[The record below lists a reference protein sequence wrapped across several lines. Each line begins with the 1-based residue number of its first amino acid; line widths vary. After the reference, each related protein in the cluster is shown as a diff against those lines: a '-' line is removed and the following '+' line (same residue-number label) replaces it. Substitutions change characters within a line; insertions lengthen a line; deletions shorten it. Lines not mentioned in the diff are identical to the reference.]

1 MKKITK
7 LFSVFATLLTVF
19 GTLVNLATVFAEG
32 PDTTQPHKTTVVV
45 HKIVMN
51 EEEFGDFNGSSKNPD
66 TVPEYDGNKIND
78 LTGYFGASA
87 TEVAGVNFKVWQK
100 VDAAATG
107 TKTGAELGISGDTNN
122 NYKLFEDDGDKKY
135 GSEGVN
141 TTTNGA
147 EFTLPE
153 GTYIFVEDKENS
165 PYYNQDKELTGMKA
179 VPFKLELPQAKVDGT
194 GYFNTT
200 DALNVYPKNTEDK
213 PEIDKTFAD
222 GSKTQKPVNI
232 GDRIDYKITTT
243 VPKDAA
249 YKTFAWEDTMVAG
262 LDFTL
267 GSLEITST
275 TGQDPTVTTWTKD
288 TDYSLVETKRG
299 FMVKL
304 NATGLAKLET
314 AAKAGDVNF
323 TLTYNATL
331 NDSAAV
337 DTGIPNKVK
346 LIYGNRPSDFSEPKS
361 TKPSNGEITVNK
373 TWGDGVTKKDVVF
386 GVYEKETGVRVG
398 EITLQAGA
406 STGKLGN
413 LDNSK
418 EYIVIEETSVSGS
431 LPNYS
436 NGTTGTINVENKKNP
451 NPNPLEPEE
460 PEVITYGKRFVKTDD
475 NVDKSAA
482 TKLVG
487 AKFVVQKDGQF
498 LALKD
503 AATQAT
509 EIAAYQNAEDA
520 YVAAVKAENPNQDD
534 INAKK
539 ATRDAAYEAMNMQWT
554 WVSNQSEAFTFV
566 SSTDGKFEVKGLNA
580 GTYQLVETKAPD
592 GYALLTSP
600 IEFQVGPGTWTDNS
614 ETAIDGHTRV
624 NNKKVTIPQTGGIG
638 TLVFT
643 VVGLSVMVFAFI
655 AMKKRQSEEA

>member
-19 GTLVNLATVFAEG
+19 GTLVNLVPVAHAEMAISKE
-32 PDTTQPHKTTVVV
+32 QPTKVIV

-51 EEEFGDFNGSSKNPD
+51 ETDFNSFTYSEDFTKYN
-66 TVPEYDGNKIND
+66 GNTIDN
-78 LTGYFGASA
+78 LTDYFGGSA
-87 TEVAGVNFKVWQK
+87 KEVAGVNFKVWEK
-100 VDAAATG
+100 VPAAATG
-107 TKTGAELGISGDTNN
+107 TKTGADLGISGDTD
-122 NYKLFEDDGDKKY
+122 NYQLVPKY
-135 GSEGVN
+135 NTGVP
-141 TTTNGA
+141 TTENGA

-213 PEIDKTFAD
+213 PEITKTFGD
-222 GSKTQKPVNI
+222 NTTDTKGVNI
-232 GDRIDYKITTT
+232 GDDIDYKITTT

-262 LDFTL
+262 LDFKT
-267 GSLEITST
+267 GSLVISSDQVSLT
-275 TGQDPTVTTWTKD
+275 D

-337 DTGIPNKVK
+337 DTGIPNQVK

-361 TKPSNGEITVNK
+361 TKPSNGKIIVKK
-373 TWGDGVTKKDVVF
+373 TWTDVAAVDVTF
-386 GVYEKETGVRVG
+386 GVYEKETGKRVG
-398 EITLQAGA
+398 QIVLSNGA
-406 STGKLGN
+406 TEGELTG
-413 LDNSK
+413 LDNNK
-418 EYIVIEETSVSGS
+418 DYIVIEETSVPGS

-436 NGTTGTINVENKKNP
+436 NGDLGVINVNNKKNP
-451 NPNPLEPEE
+451 NPEPLEPEE
-460 PEVITYGKRFVKTDD
+460 PKVITYGKRFVKTDD
-475 NVDKSAA
+475 TTAA

-487 AKFVVQKDGQF
+487 AKFVVKNAAGQF

-503 AATQAT
+503 QTTRTAQMS
-509 EIAAYQNAEDA
+509 AYQSAEDA
-520 YVAAVKAENPNQDD
+520 YVAAVNQKKPQNE
-534 INAKK
+534 IETKK
-539 ATRDAAYEAMNMQWT
+539 AARDAAYEAMNMQWT
-554 WVSNQSEAFTFV
+554 WVTSQSDAFTFV

-638 TLVFT
+638 TVVFT
-643 VVGLSVMVFAFI
+643 VVGLSAMLFAFI
-655 AMKKRQSEEA
+655 ALKKRQSEEEA

>member
-1 MKKITK
+1 MKKMTK

-19 GTLVNLATVFAEG
+19 GTLVNLVPVAHAATQ
-32 PDTTQPHKTTVVV
+32 DTKVIV

-51 EEEFGDFNGSSKNPD
+51 EDDFNNFTYTEDFTKYN
-66 TVPEYDGNKIND
+66 GNAISND
-78 LTGYFGASA
+78 AYSTYFGASA

-100 VDAAATG
+100 VSAAATG
-107 TKTGAELGISGDTNN
+107 TKTGADLGISGDTD
-122 NYKLFEDDGDKKY
+122 NYQLVREY
-135 GSEGVN
+135 TNGV
-141 TTTNGA
+141 TTTATGA
-147 EFTLPE
+147 AFTLPE

-165 PYYNQDKELTGMKA
+165 PYYNSQDGKELTGMKA

-213 PEIDKTFAD
+213 PEIEKTFAD
-222 GSKTQKPVNI
+222 GSKNQKPVNI
-232 GDRIDYKITTT
+232 GDLIEYKITTT
-243 VPKDAA
+243 APKDAA
-249 YKTFAWEDTMVAG
+249 YKTFAWEDTMVNG
-262 LDFTL
+262 LDFNT
-267 GSLEITST
+267 GSLVISLA
-275 TGQDPTVTTWTKD
+275 GANLTKD
-288 TDYSLVETKRG
+288 NDYSLVETKRG
-299 FMVKL
+299 FTVKL
-304 NATGLAKLET
+304 TDAGLAKLET

-482 TKLVG
+482 AKLVG

-600 IEFQVGPGTWTDNS
+600 IEFQVGLGTWTDNS

>member
-51 EEEFGDFNGSSKNPD
+51 ETDFGNFNGTSR
-66 TVPEYDGNKIND
+66 TDGLPAYNGNTIDN
-78 LTGYFGASA
+78 LTGYFGGSA
-87 TEVAGVNFKVWQK
+87 TEVAGVNFKAWKK
-100 VDAAATG
+100 VDAAG
-107 TKTGAELGISGDTNN
+107 TDTKKGTDLGIAGDNDDYKLVTAVDTN
-122 NYKLFEDDGDKKY
+122 
-135 GSEGVN
+135 
-141 TTTNGA
+141 TNGA
-147 EFTLPE
+147 SFTLVD
-153 GTYIFVEDKENS
+153 GTYIFTEDKEAS
-165 PYYNQDKELTGMKA
+165 SYYNGQNELTGMKA
-179 VPFKLELPQAKVDGT
+179 VPFKLELPQAKTDGT
-194 GYFNTT
+194 GYFSET
-200 DALNVYPKNTEDK
+200 DKLHVYPKNTEDK
-213 PEIDKTFAD
+213 PVIDKTFAD

-267 GSLEITST
+267 DSLEITST
-275 TGQDPTVTTWTKD
+275 TEQNPPVTTGQNPPVTTWTKG

-299 FMVKL
+299 FTVKL
-304 NATGLAKLET
+304 TNDGLAKLET

-487 AKFVVQKDGQF
+487 AKFVVKNAAGEF

-503 AATQAT
+503 ETTRTAQMS
-509 EIAAYQNAEDA
+509 AYQNAEDA
-520 YVAAVKAENPNQDD
+520 YVAAVNEKKPQNE
-534 INAKK
+534 IETKK
-539 ATRDAAYEAMNMQWT
+539 AARDVAYEAMNMQWT
-554 WVSNQSEAFTFV
+554 WVSSQSAAFTFV
-566 SSTDGKFEVKGLNA
+566 SSTDGHFEVKGLNA

-600 IEFQVGPGTWTDNS
+600 IEFQVGLGTWTDNS

>member
-7 LFSVFATLLTVF
+7 LFSVLATLLTVF
-19 GTLVNLATVFAEG
+19 GTLVNLAPVAHAATQ
-32 PDTTQPHKTTVVV
+32 DTKVIV

-51 EEEFGDFNGSSKNPD
+51 ETDFNKFTYTEDFTKYN
-66 TVPEYDGNKIND
+66 GNTIDN
-78 LTGYFGASA
+78 LTDYFGGSA
-87 TEVAGVNFKVWQK
+87 KEVAGVNFKVWQK

-107 TKTGAELGISGDTNN
+107 TKTGNDLGISGDTD
-122 NYKLFEDDGDKKY
+122 NYQLVTKY
-135 GSEGVN
+135 NTGVP
-141 TTTNGA
+141 TTENGA
-147 EFTLPE
+147 EFTLGE

-165 PYYNQDKELTGMKA
+165 PYYNNQDGKELTGMKA

-267 GSLEITST
+267 DSLEITST
-275 TGQDPTVTTWTKD
+275 TEQNPPVTTGQNPPVTTWTKG

-299 FMVKL
+299 FTAKL
-304 NATGLAKLET
+304 TDAGLAKLET

-487 AKFVVQKDGQF
+487 AKFVVKNAAGEF

-503 AATQAT
+503 ETTRTAQMS
-509 EIAAYQNAEDA
+509 AYQNAEDA
-520 YVAAVKAENPNQDD
+520 YVAAVNEKKPQNE
-534 INAKK
+534 IETKK
-539 ATRDAAYEAMNMQWT
+539 AARDVAYEAMNMQWT
-554 WVSNQSEAFTFV
+554 WVSSQSAAFTFV
-566 SSTDGKFEVKGLNA
+566 SSTDGHFEVKGLNA

-600 IEFQVGPGTWTDNS
+600 IEFQVGLGTWTDNS

>member
-1 MKKITK
+1 MKKMTK

-19 GTLVNLATVFAEG
+19 GTLVNLVPVAHAATQ
-32 PDTTQPHKTTVVV
+32 DTKVIV

-51 EEEFGDFNGSSKNPD
+51 EDDFNNFTYTEDFTKYN
-66 TVPEYDGNKIND
+66 GNAISND
-78 LTGYFGASA
+78 AYSTYFGASA

-100 VDAAATG
+100 VSAAATG
-107 TKTGAELGISGDTNN
+107 TKTGADLGISGDTD
-122 NYKLFEDDGDKKY
+122 NYQLVREY
-135 GSEGVN
+135 TNGV
-141 TTTNGA
+141 TTTATGA
-147 EFTLPE
+147 AFTLPE

-165 PYYNQDKELTGMKA
+165 PYYNSQDGKELTGMKA

-213 PEIDKTFAD
+213 PEIEKTFAD
-222 GSKTQKPVNI
+222 GSKNQKPVNI
-232 GDRIDYKITTT
+232 GDLIEYKITTT
-243 VPKDAA
+243 APKDAA
-249 YKTFAWEDTMVAG
+249 YKTFAWEDTMVNG
-262 LDFTL
+262 LDFNT
-267 GSLEITST
+267 GSLVISLA
-275 TGQDPTVTTWTKD
+275 GANLTKD
-288 TDYSLVETKRG
+288 NDYSLVETKRG
-299 FMVKL
+299 FTVKL
-304 NATGLAKLET
+304 TDAGLAKLET

-436 NGTTGTINVENKKNP
+436 NGTTGTISVENKKNP
-451 NPNPLEPEE
+451 NPNPLTPED
-460 PEVITYGKRFVKTDD
+460 PKVITYGKRFVKTDD
-475 NVDKSAA
+475 AAVKDDAKKLTGAGFVVTNVDGK
-482 TKLVG
+482 
-487 AKFVVQKDGQF
+487 F

-503 AATQAT
+503 TTTQAEAIT
-509 EIAAYQNAEDA
+509 KYEDA
-520 YVAAVKAENPNQDD
+520 EEAYVTAVKNNQTDNLD
-534 INAKK
+534 TLK
-539 ATRDAAYEAMNMQWT
+539 AARDAAYEAMNMQWE
-554 WVSNQSEAFTFV
+554 WVDGQDKAFTFV
-566 SSTDGKFEVKGLNA
+566 SSEDGKFEVKGLKA
-580 GTYQLVETKAPD
+580 GNYSLVETKAPD

-600 IEFQVGPGTWTDNS
+600 INFEVGPGTWTDTS
-614 ETAIDGHTRV
+614 ATAIDGHARV

-643 VVGLSVMVFAFI
+643 VIGLSTMVFAFI

>member
-1 MKKITK
+1 MKKLTK
-7 LFSVFATLLTVF
+7 LFSVFATFLTVL
-19 GTLVNLATVFAEG
+19 GTLVNLAPVVQAD
-32 PDTTQPHKTTVVV
+32 DTGKTKVIV
-45 HKIVMN
+45 HKVVMD
-51 EEEFGDFNGSSKNPD
+51 ETDFNKFNYTEDFTQYNGSAI
-66 TVPEYDGNKIND
+66 GN
-78 LTGYFGASA
+78 LTTYFGASA
-87 TEVAGVNFKVWQK
+87 KDVADVNFKVWKK
-100 VDAAATG
+100 VDAVATG
-107 TKTGAELGISGDTNN
+107 SKKGVELGIADDNDN
-122 NYKLFEDDGDKKY
+122 YQLDQNYKN
-135 GSEGVN
+135 GVN
-141 TTTNGA
+141 TQANAGA
-147 EFTLPE
+147 EFTLDE

-165 PYYNQDKELTGMKA
+165 PYYNVQKELTGMKA
-179 VPFKLELPQAKVDGT
+179 VPFKLELPQAKTDGT
-194 GYFNTT
+194 GYFDTKT
-200 DALNVYPKNTEDK
+200 PLHVYPKNTEDE
-213 PEIDKTFAD
+213 PEITKEFTDKTTNVTD
-222 GSKTQKPVNI
+222 GVKNVNI
-232 GDRIDYKITTT
+232 GDTIGYTISTT

-262 LDFTL
+262 LDFNTTSLSITL
-267 GSLEITST
+267 NQVALD
-275 TGQDPTVTTWTKD
+275 QA
-288 TDYSLVETKRG
+288 DYTLTATKRG
-299 FMVKL
+299 FTAKL
-304 NATGLAKLET
+304 TTTGLEKLEA
-314 AAKAGDVNF
+314 AAKKGEVTF

-331 NDSAAV
+331 NDSAEV
-337 DTGIPNKVK
+337 DTAIPNKVK
-346 LIYGNRPSDFSEPKS
+346 LIYGNRPSDFNEPKS
-361 TKPSNGEITVNK
+361 TKPSNKQIVINK
-373 TWGDGVTKKDVVF
+373 TWGEGVVKVPVEF
-386 GVYEKETGVRVG
+386 GVYEKETGKLVTKV
-398 EITLQAGA
+398 TLGVD
-406 STGKLGN
+406 SSSVTVSD
-413 LDNSK
+413 LDDSK
-418 EYIVIEETSVSGS
+418 EYIVIEETSVPGS

-436 NGTTGTINVENKKNP
+436 NDTQGTIKVENKKNP
-451 NPNPLEPEE
+451 NPEPLEPEE
-460 PEVITYGKRFVKTDD
+460 PKVITYGKRFVKTDD

-482 TKLVG
+482 AKLVG

-600 IEFQVGPGTWTDNS
+600 IEFQVGLGTWTDNS

-655 AMKKRQSEEA
+655 AMKKRQSEEEA

>member
-7 LFSVFATLLTVF
+7 LFSVFATFLTVL
-19 GTLVNLATVFAEG
+19 GTLVNLAPVVQAATG
-32 PDTTQPHKTTVVV
+32 DTKVIV
-45 HKIVMN
+45 HKVVMD
-51 EEEFGDFNGSSKNPD
+51 ETDFNKFKYTEDFTKYN
-66 TVPEYDGNKIND
+66 GNTIDD
-78 LTGYFGASA
+78 LTDYFGGSA
-87 TEVAGVNFKVWQK
+87 KEVAGVNFKVWQK

-107 TKTGAELGISGDTNN
+107 TKTGNDLGISGDTD
-122 NYKLFEDDGDKKY
+122 NYKLFQDDGDKKY

-267 GSLEITST
+267 GSLAITST

-337 DTGIPNKVK
+337 DTGIPNQVK

-361 TKPSNGEITVNK
+361 TTPVNGEIKVEK
-373 TWGDGVTKKDVVF
+373 TWGEGTTQKDVVF
-386 GVYEKETGVRVG
+386 SIYEEETGKFIKQV
-398 EITLQAGA
+398 TLTAGTP
-406 STGKLGN
+406 SVTVTGLENKKYL
-413 LDNSK
+413 
-418 EYIVIEETSVSGS
+418 VIEETSVPGS
-431 LPNYS
+431 LPTYS
-436 NGTTGTINVENKKNP
+436 NDTQGTIKVENKKNP
-451 NPNPLEPEE
+451 NPEPLEPEE
-460 PEVITYGKRFVKTDD
+460 PKVITYGKRFVKTDD
-475 NVDKSAA
+475 TTAA

-487 AKFVVQKDGQF
+487 AKFVVKNAAGQF

-503 AATQAT
+503 QTTRTAQMS
-509 EIAAYQNAEDA
+509 AYQSAEDA
-520 YVAAVKAENPNQDD
+520 YVAAVNQKKPQNE
-534 INAKK
+534 IETKK
-539 ATRDAAYEAMNMQWT
+539 AARDAAYEAMNMQWT
-554 WVSNQSEAFTFV
+554 WVSSQSDAFTFV

-600 IEFQVGPGTWTDNS
+600 ISFEVGPGTWKDTS
-614 ETAIDGHTRV
+614 ATAIEEHMQV
-624 NNKKVTIPQTGGIG
+624 KNKKVTIPQTGGIG

-643 VVGLSVMVFAFI
+643 VIGLSTMVFAFI
-655 AMKKRQSEEA
+655 AMKKRQAEEA

>member
-19 GTLVNLATVFAEG
+19 GTLVNLVPVAHAATQ
-32 PDTTQPHKTTVVV
+32 DTKVIV

-51 EEEFGDFNGSSKNPD
+51 ETDFNKFTYTEDFTKYN
-66 TVPEYDGNKIND
+66 GNTIDN
-78 LTGYFGASA
+78 LTDYFGGSA
-87 TEVAGVNFKVWQK
+87 KEVAGVNFKVWEK
-100 VDAAATG
+100 VQATATD
-107 TKTGAELGISGDTNN
+107 TKTGAELGISGDTD
-122 NYKLFEDDGDKKY
+122 NYQLVTKY
-135 GSEGVN
+135 NTGVP
-141 TTTNGA
+141 TTENGA
-147 EFTLPE
+147 EFTLGE

-165 PYYNQDKELTGMKA
+165 PYYNNQDGKELTGMKA

-232 GDRIDYKITTT
+232 GDLIEYKITTT
-243 VPKDAA
+243 APKDAA
-249 YKTFAWEDTMVAG
+249 YKTFAWEDTMVNG
-262 LDFTL
+262 LDFNT
-267 GSLEITST
+267 GSLVISLA
-275 TGQDPTVTTWTKD
+275 GANLTKD

-299 FMVKL
+299 FTVKL
-304 NATGLAKLET
+304 TNDGLAKLET

-373 TWGDGVTKKDVVF
+373 TWGDGVTPTDVVF

-398 EITLQAGA
+398 EITLSAGA
-406 STGKLGN
+406 STGKLGK

-418 EYIVIEETSVSGS
+418 EYVVIEETSVSGS

-482 TKLVG
+482 AKLVG

-554 WVSNQSEAFTFV
+554 WVTSQSDAFTFV

-600 IEFQVGPGTWTDNS
+600 IEFQVGPNTWTDNS
-614 ETAIDGHTRV
+614 ETAIEGHTRV